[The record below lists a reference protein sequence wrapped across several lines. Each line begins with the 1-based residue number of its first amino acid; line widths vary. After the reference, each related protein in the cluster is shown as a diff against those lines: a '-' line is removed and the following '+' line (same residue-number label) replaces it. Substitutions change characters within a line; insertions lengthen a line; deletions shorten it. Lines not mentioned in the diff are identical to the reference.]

1 MGAQGLK
8 GVEALTLE
16 YKVGWPVSIILSRRA
31 LTKYQLLSRLLYF
44 SKYVEVFGMRCLTV
58 NFVE

>member
-16 YKVGWPVSIILSRRA
+16 YKVRWPVSIILSRRA

-44 SKYVEVFGMRCLTV
+44 SKYVEVFGMRYSTV
-58 NFVE
+58 NFDE

>member
-44 SKYVEVFGMRCLTV
+44 SKYVEVFGMRYSTV
-58 NFVE
+58 NFDE